1 MDTLLQD
8 LRFAL
13 RMLAKSPGFTL
24 VAVVCMALG
33 IGVNT
38 TIFSVVN
45 AILLRPLPFADPEG
59 LAVVRGTQVKNDIDE
74 AGLSWLDFRDLRE
87 QTRAFSQ
94 VVATTGRSLTL
105 SGGGAEPERV
115 IGGVI
120 SAGLFPMIGEQPI
133 RGRNFRAEEDRAGAP
148 GVVILSHALWKRR
161 YEGDPAI
168 VGRTILVNAAAHTV
182 VGVMKPLFAFP
193 EEAEAWVPLAP
204 LVHAEGRAERS
215 LWVLGRLAPGV
226 TVERA
231 NAEVE
236 AFAKRQ
242 AERYPDA
249 DAGWGGAVV
258 TLRRDAVEEELELMI
273 LTMMGAVTFV
283 LLIACANVANLMLAR
298 ATGRQREIAI
308 RAAFG
313 ARRGRLVRQL
323 LTESVVVALAGG
335 ALGVLVAVWGI
346 KLLYAAIPADNPP
359 PYWMQ
364 FTIDG
369 PVLLYT
375 LGVALATGLVFGL
388 APALQAARPALHGT
402 MQEGGRGAGGS
413 VARNR
418 LRSGLVVVEVAL
430 ALVLLV
436 GASLFVR
443 SFMALHDASGGFA
456 TEHLLTLRVHLP
468 GEAYDDDGAKTRR
481 IEDLVR
487 RLEAVPG
494 VEAVG
499 ASNLIPLGGG
509 GSGGRMLIEGRA
521 VAPGE
526 EPQIYYTG
534 ITERF
539 FQAVG
544 VEPLAGRGL
553 TAAEARE
560 RSAVA
565 LVNETFVRRF
575 WAEAAR
581 PAGLLDTARKPSR
594 LGGDALGRRFRL
606 KDEADPRWITIVG
619 IVPDIQNGDLNDD
632 LEPSAYLAF
641 PYLAIRNTGFV
652 LRTRGDPLQ
661 VAQAARRAIRAADPN
676 LPVFQVAPMEKVRMD
691 GVWEYAL
698 FGKMFSTF
706 GGVALFLAAIG
717 VYGVLAYAVGQRLRE
732 IGVRVALGAQ
742 RADVLRLVVRQGLVL
757 AGAGVALGLLGAIGV
772 TRVVGGFLYEV
783 SPTDP
788 LSFVSI
794 SALLTAIA
802 CLASYVPARRATQV
816 DPLEAL
822 RVE

>member
-8 LRFAL
+8 LRFAI

-24 VAVVCMALG
+24 VAVLCLALG

-38 TIFSVVN
+38 AIFSVVN
-45 AILLRPLPFADPEG
+45 AILVRPLPFTDPDR
-59 LAVVRGTQVKNDIDE
+59 LVAVHGTQVKNEIDE
-74 AGLSWLDFRDLRE
+74 AGLSWLDFQDLRE
-87 QTRAFSQ
+87 QSDAFSA
-94 VVATTGRSLTL
+94 VAATTGRSLTL
-105 SGGGAEPERV
+105 SGGKEPERV
-115 IGGVI
+115 IGAVM
-120 SAGLFPMIGEQPI
+120 SAGMFPMMGVQPML
-133 RGRNFRAEEDRAGAP
+133 GRNFRDDEDRPGAP
-148 GVVILSHALWKRR
+148 GVVILSHALWTWR
-161 YEGDPAI
+161 YDGDPAI
-168 VGRTILVNAAAHTV
+168 VGKTILVNAAAHTV
-182 VGVMKPLFAFP
+182 VGVMPPRFAFP
-193 EEAEAWVPLAP
+193 EEAQAWVPLAP
-204 LVHAEGRAERS
+204 LVQTETRAERS
-215 LWVLGRLAPGV
+215 LWVVARLAPGV
-226 TVERA
+226 TLERA
-231 NAEVE
+231 NAEVA

-249 DAGWGGAVV
+249 DAGWGGTVV
-258 TLRRDAVEEELELMI
+258 TMRREAVEEELELMI

-298 ATGRQREIAI
+298 ATSRQREIAI

-313 ARRGRLVRQL
+313 AKRVRLVQQL
-323 LTESVVVALAGG
+323 LTESVLVALLGA
-335 ALGVLVAVWGI
+335 ALGILVAIWGI
-346 KLLYAAIPADNPP
+346 ELLYAAIPADNPP
-359 PYWMQ
+359 PYWME

-369 PVLLYT
+369 TVLLYT
-375 LGVALATGLVFGL
+375 LAVAVVTGILFGL
-388 APALQAARPALHGT
+388 APAFQAARPALHGT

-418 LRSGLVVVEVAL
+418 LRSSLVVVEVAL

-443 SFMALHDASGGFA
+443 SFLALQGASGGFA
-456 TEHLLTLRVHLP
+456 TDHLLTLRVHLP
-468 GEAYDDDGAKTRR
+468 GEAYESDEAKTRR
-481 IEDLVR
+481 IRDLVR

-521 VAPGE
+521 TAPGE
-526 EPQIYYTG
+526 EPQIYFTG
-534 ITERF
+534 ITQDF
-539 FQAVG
+539 FRALG
-544 VEPLAGRGL
+544 VEPTAGRGL
-553 TAAEARE
+553 TAAEAGE

-565 LVNETFVRRF
+565 VVNQTFVRRF
-575 WAEAAR
+575 WPEAAR
-581 PAGLLDTARKPSR
+581 PAGRGTDSAASDR
-594 LGGDALGRRFRL
+594 LGGDALGHRFRL

-619 IVPDIQNGDLNDD
+619 VVPDIQNGDLNDD

-652 LRTRGDPLQ
+652 LRTRGEPLQ

-676 LPVFQVAPMEKVRMD
+676 LPVFDVSPMDEVRMS

-816 DPLEAL
+816 DPLAAL